1 MLPARFASG
10 GGDLLAK
17 DDVIFERLRGSVA
30 AMIFQEPML
39 ALDPVFTI
47 GHSPVSPSA
56 APALRA
62 ATSLPHR
69 PAV

>member
-10 GGDLLAK
+10 GGDSLAK

-47 GHSPVSPSA
+47 DHSPVSPA
-56 APALRA
+56 AARAPRA
-62 ATSLPHR
+62 AKLPLHR
-69 PAV
+69 RAA